1 MKTPYFI
8 IDESELEK
16 NIVKLENALDRYW
29 SNCIIGYSFKTNA
42 LPYLLAYMRNR
53 GIYAEVVSEDEFRLA
68 HKLGFKTNKI
78 IYNGPVKGR
87 ESFLKALEDG
97 AIVNIDSNQE
107 IVWLQELKPD
117 KDYSIGIR
125 VNFDLEK
132 YCPGETSGGNEGSR
146 FGFCYENGELK
157 AVIERLQRMEHIK
170 IAGIH
175 LHNSTKTRSV
185 NVYKKIARMACT
197 IAEEFYLDLKY
208 VDVGGGFFCGLE
220 NKPQFGEYIYA
231 ISEELKKGFSIKAT
245 SLVVEPGTSVI
256 SSPVDFVTSVLDV
269 KRTTKNNF
277 IITDGSRINIDPL
290 MRKKGYF
297 SETEYRNQED
307 RKIIPRQV
315 ISGFT
320 CMENDRLF
328 VLENEKELQ
337 AGDRIRYKKVGGYTM
352 CLNPL
357 FIQYFPAV
365 YWKNKDSIICVR
377 ESWTEENY
385 LQNSV
390 WEDN

>member
-16 NIVKLENALDRYW
+16 NIVKLENALNQYW

-42 LPYLLAYMRNR
+42 LPYLLGYMRNR
-53 GIYAEVVSEDEFRLA
+53 GIYAEVVSEDEFHLA

-87 ESFLKALEDG
+87 ESFLKALEAG

-157 AVIERLQRMEHIK
+157 AVIEKLQRMEHIK

-175 LHNSTKTRSV
+175 LHNSTKTRSLK
-185 NVYKKIARMACT
+185 VYKKIARMACE
-197 IAEEFYLDLKY
+197 IEQKFYLNLKY
-208 VDVGGGFFCGLE
+208 VDIGGGFFGGLE
-220 NKPQFGEYIYA
+220 NKPQFDEYIRV
-231 ISEELKKGFSIKAT
+231 ISEELKNSFSDKSTKLI
-245 SLVVEPGTSVI
+245 VEPGTSII
-256 SSPVDFVTSVLDV
+256 SSPVDFVISVLDV
-269 KRTTKNNF
+269 KRTTRNNF
-277 IITDGSRINIDPL
+277 LVTDGSRINIDPL

-297 SETEYRNQED
+297 WEVEYGNQEH
-307 RKIIPRQV
+307 REIIPKQIV
-315 ISGFT
+315 SGFT

-328 VLENEKELQ
+328 ELENEKELQ
-337 AGDRIRYKKVGGYTM
+337 AGDRIIYKKVGAYTM
-352 CLNPL
+352 CLTPL
-357 FIQYFPAV
+357 FIQYFPSV
-365 YWKNKDSIICVR
+365 YWKNQNGIICVR

-385 LQNSV
+385 IQNSV
-390 WEDN
+390 WEEQ